1 MPYYSQNF
9 YITKVLGTEGHSFL
23 VQRER
28 YIDFLMRQKDKD
40 IIKIITWLRRSGK
53 STLLFQLYFN
63 KLLETGIAE
72 DHIIRIALDNIRN
85 AEFKDPVML
94 Y

>member
-40 IIKIITWLRRSGK
+40 IIKIIT
-53 STLLFQLYFN
+53 
-63 KLLETGIAE
+63 
-72 DHIIRIALDNIRN
+72 
-85 AEFKDPVML
+85 
-94 Y
+94 

>member
-1 MPYYSQNF
+1 M
-9 YITKVLGTEGHSFL
+9 TKCVLDALL

-53 STLLFQLYFN
+53 STLLFQLYYN
-63 KLLETGIAE
+63 KLLETGIVE
-72 DHIIRIALDNIRN
+72 DHIIRIALDYIRN
-85 AEFKDPVML
+85 AEFKDPVRL

>member
-1 MPYYSQNF
+1 M
-9 YITKVLGTEGHSFL
+9 TKCVLDALL

-40 IIKIITWLRRSGK
+40 IIKIITELRRSGK
-53 STLLFQLYFN
+53 STLLFQLYYN